1 MTKTFPRAATARCCT
16 NVRLEFSDAKIAEF
30 HVSLDKFQVFTAHEN
45 IYRFEMAEGMRL
57 KDQPASER
65 PRERLAALGADAL
78 SHAELIA
85 ILLRT
90 GLKGANAVEVGR
102 QLLQKFGTLNLL
114 AKASVADL
122 QKVRG
127 IGRDK
132 AVTLVAAF
140 ALARKMARELQY
152 ESPVLDNPENVVQ
165 LLREHNLVKNV
176 ETLQV
181 LLLNTR
187 HKLIRVDEITDG
199 TIDTLLVH
207 PREVFKSAIAANASA
222 IVLVHNHP
230 SGDPTPSEADIKVT
244 RDLIRAGQL
253 LKIEVIDHVIIGRA
267 TPERTKDYVSL
278 RQIGYFHS

>member
-1 MTKTFPRAATARCCT
+1 
-16 NVRLEFSDAKIAEF
+16 
-30 HVSLDKFQVFTAHEN
+30 
-45 IYRFEMAEGMRL
+45 MAEGLRL

-78 SHAELIA
+78 SNAELIA

-102 QLLQKFGTLNLL
+102 QLLQKFGTLQSL
-114 AKASVADL
+114 ARASVADL
-122 QKVRG
+122 QKVKG

-140 ALARKMARELQY
+140 SLASKMAKELQD
-152 ESPVLDNPENVVQ
+152 ESPLLDNPQTIAE
-165 LLREHNLVKNV
+165 LLRARNLFKNV

-187 HKLIRVDEITDG
+187 HKLIRVEEITDG

-207 PREVFKSAIAANASA
+207 PREVFKSAIASNAAA
-222 IVLVHNHP
+222 IVLAHNHP

-244 RDLIRAGQL
+244 RDIIRAGQL
-253 LKIEVIDHVIIGRA
+253 LKIDVLDHIIIGRA
-267 TPERTKDYVSL
+267 TAERAKDYSSL
-278 RQIGYFHS
+278 RELGYFYA

>member
-1 MTKTFPRAATARCCT
+1 M
-16 NVRLEFSDAKIAEF
+16 S
-30 HVSLDKFQVFTAHEN
+30 
-45 IYRFEMAEGMRL
+45 EGMRL
-57 KDQPASER
+57 KDQPVSQR

-78 SHAELIA
+78 NHAELIA

-90 GLKGANAVEVGR
+90 GLKGANAVQVGQ
-102 QLLQKFGTLNLL
+102 QLLNRFGSLQSL

-132 AVTLVAAF
+132 AVTLMAAF
-140 ALARKMARELQY
+140 ALAHQMAKELQD
-152 ESPVLDNPENVVQ
+152 ESPVLDNPENVVA
-165 LLREHNLVKNV
+165 LLRAKNLVKNV

-187 HKLIRVDEITDG
+187 RRLIRIAEDITEG

-207 PREVFKSAIAANASA
+207 PREVFKSAIAANAA
-222 IVLVHNHP
+222 AVVLAHNHP

-253 LKIEVIDHVIIGRA
+253 LKIDVLDHVIIGRA
-267 TPERTKDYVSL
+267 TPERPKDYVSL
-278 RQIGYFHS
+278 RELGYFF

>member
-1 MTKTFPRAATARCCT
+1 
-16 NVRLEFSDAKIAEF
+16 
-30 HVSLDKFQVFTAHEN
+30 
-45 IYRFEMAEGMRL
+45 
-57 KDQPASER
+57 
-65 PRERLAALGADAL
+65 
-78 SHAELIA
+78 LIA

-102 QLLQKFGTLNLL
+102 QVLQKFGTLQLL
-114 AKASVADL
+114 AQASVTDL

-140 ALARKMARELQY
+140 ALARKMAGELQR
-152 ESPVLDNPENVVQ
+152 ESPVLDNPENVVA
-165 LLREHNLVKNV
+165 LLRANNLMKDR

-207 PREVFKSAIAANASA
+207 PREVFKSAIASNAAA
-222 IVLVHNHP
+222 IVLAHNHP
-230 SGDPTPSEADIKVT
+230 SGDPSPSAADIKVT

-253 LKIEVIDHVIIGRA
+253 LKIDVLDHIIIGRA
-267 TPERTKDYVSL
+267 TAERAKDYSSL
-278 RQIGYFHS
+278 RELGHFYA